1 MESEVRHNP
10 SVLALILILGSAS
23 WVCAQ
28 KGESGE
34 LGTWELGLDIAMAGA
49 ETAVPV
55 RLTVKDPRI
64 KVIKGILEIPF
75 PNRQISFL
83 RLLDGSALEGK
94 TGIEKSAEVIKE
106 PGEEDTSLLRLT
118 FSSKEGL
125 PNGVLS
131 NLVFQVS
138 PHLTSGHIINLTS
151 VKSAIIAEGGEE
163 LSLPLIEGV
172 VTVITAENPNFSPE
186 ETVIV
191 GCFFYMH

>member
-49 ETAVPV
+49 ETAVLV
-55 RLTVKDPRI
+55 RLTVKEPQI

-94 TGIEKSAEVIKE
+94 TGIEKSVEVIQE

-118 FSSKEGL
+118 ISSKEGL

-131 NLVFQVS
+131 NLVFHVS
-138 PHLTSGHIINLTS
+138 PHLTSGHTINLTS
-151 VKSAIIAEGGEE
+151 VKSTIIAEGGEE

-172 VTVITAENPNFSPE
+172 VTVITPENPNFSPE
-186 ETVIV
+186 ETVIL